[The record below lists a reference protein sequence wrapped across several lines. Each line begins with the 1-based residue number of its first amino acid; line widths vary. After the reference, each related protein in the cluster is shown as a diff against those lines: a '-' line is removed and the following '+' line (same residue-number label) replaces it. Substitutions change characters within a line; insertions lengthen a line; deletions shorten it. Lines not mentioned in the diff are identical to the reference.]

1 MCHFLDD
8 DFAPE
13 YLQWVA
19 QVESGEYY
27 VQMMMAW
34 YFATAL
40 AKQYDE
46 TLPLL
51 TEMRLNPWVHN
62 KTIQKVVESRRLTN
76 EQKQYLKTLH
86 I

>member
-51 TEMRLNPWVHN
+51 TEKRLNPWVHN
-62 KTIQKVVESRRLTN
+62 KTIQKAVESRRLTN
-76 EQKQYLKTLH
+76 EQKQYLKTLR

>member
-1 MCHFLDD
+1 MCHFLDG

-51 TEMRLNPWVHN
+51 TEKWLNPWVHN
-62 KTIQKVVESRRLTN
+62 KTIQKAVESRRLTN
-76 EQKQYLKTLH
+76 EQKQYLKTLR

>member
-40 AKQYDE
+40 AKHYDE

-51 TEMRLNPWVHN
+51 TEKRLNPWVHN
-62 KTIQKVVESRRLTN
+62 KTIQKAVESRRLTN
-76 EQKQYLKTLH
+76 EQKQYLKTLR